1 MSIGIHMIKTIMSK
15 SMLFTDESPLIY
27 PDADLFGSIV
37 GEIVTP
43 STPHI

>member
-1 MSIGIHMIKTIMSK
+1 MIKTIMSK

-37 GEIVTP
+37 GEIPWMSVV
-43 STPHI
+43 SMDS